1 MPKYRVFVRDLDN
14 HILSAGFTF
23 ICESD
28 QEAFAKTEQLVDGL
42 DLELWCQG
50 GRYVARIAAPSQSD
64 KEPSQVVQAD
74 PAASLTRRKHV
85 QIERD
90 YIKCATSVVTRQSD
104 NSQDCHSNPSD
115 PLLHQL
121 SLKQVHQLS

>member
-28 QEAFAKTEQLVDGL
+28 QEALAKTEKLVDGL

-50 GRYVARIAAPSQSD
+50 AG
-64 KEPSQVVQAD
+64 
-74 PAASLTRRKHV
+74 
-85 QIERD
+85 
-90 YIKCATSVVTRQSD
+90 TSRELQQRANLMRNVLKSGKPTLR
-104 NSQDCHSNPSD
+104 PY
-115 PLLHQL
+115 LHGVNMCKSSEITLGAQPR
-121 SLKQVHQLS
+121 S

>member
-1 MPKYRVFVRDLDN
+1 MPEYRVFVRDLDN

-28 QEAFAKTEQLVDGL
+28 HEALARTEKLVDGL

-50 GRYVARIAAPSQSD
+50 GRYVARITATGQSD
-64 KEPSQVVQAD
+64 KERTQVGQAD
-74 PAASLTRRKHV
+74 PAALLTRCKHV

-90 YIKCATSVVTRQSD
+90 YIRCATSVVTRQSN
-104 NSQDCHSNPSD
+104 NSEDCHSNHHTGNRSPK
-115 PLLHQL
+115 PR
-121 SLKQVHQLS
+121 SLKSN

>member
-1 MPKYRVFVRDLDN
+1 MPNYRVFVRDLDN

-23 ICESD
+23 ICEND
-28 QEAFAKTEQLVDGL
+28 QEALAKTEKLVDGL
-42 DLELWCQG
+42 DLELWCQE
-50 GRYVARIAAPSQSD
+50 GRYVARIAAPGQSD

-90 YIKCATSVVTRQSD
+90 YIKCATPVVTRQSD
-104 NSQDCHSNPSD
+104 NSQDCQSNPSD

>member
-1 MPKYRVFVRDLDN
+1 MPVYRVFVRDLDN

-28 QEAFAKTEQLVDGL
+28 QEALAKTEKLVDGL

-50 GRYVARIAAPSQSD
+50 GRYVARIAAPGQSD

-74 PAASLTRRKHV
+74 PAALLTQRKHV

-90 YIKCATSVVTRQSD
+90 YIRCTTLVVTRQSD
-104 NSQDCHSNPSD
+104 NSQDCHSIHAGNRTPE
-115 PLLHQL
+115 L
-121 SLKQVHQLS
+121 

>member
-1 MPKYRVFVRDLDN
+1 MPEYRVFVRDLDN

-28 QEAFAKTEQLVDGL
+28 HEALAKTGKLVDGL

-50 GRYVARIAAPSQSD
+50 GRYVARITATGQSD
-64 KEPSQVVQAD
+64 KERTQVGQAD
-74 PAASLTRRKHV
+74 PAALLTRRKHV

-90 YIKCATSVVTRQSD
+90 YIRCATSVVTRQSN
-104 NSQDCHSNPSD
+104 NSEDRHSNHHAGNRSPK
-115 PLLHQL
+115 L
-121 SLKQVHQLS
+121 

>member
-1 MPKYRVFVRDLDN
+1 MPEYRVFVRDLDN

-28 QEAFAKTEQLVDGL
+28 HEALAKTEKLVDGL

-50 GRYVARIAAPSQSD
+50 GRYVARITATGQSD
-64 KEPSQVVQAD
+64 KERTQVGQAD
-74 PAASLTRRKHV
+74 PAALLTRRRHV

-90 YIKCATSVVTRQSD
+90 YIRCATSVVTRQSN
-104 NSQDCHSNPSD
+104 NSEDCHSNHHAGNRSPK
-115 PLLHQL
+115 L
-121 SLKQVHQLS
+121 

>member
-1 MPKYRVFVRDLDN
+1 MPEYRVFVRDLDN

-28 QEAFAKTEQLVDGL
+28 QEALAKTEQLVDGL

-50 GRYVARIAAPSQSD
+50 GRYVARVAAPGPSD
-64 KEPSQVVQAD
+64 NEPNQVEQAA
-74 PAASLTRRKHV
+74 PAALLTRRKHA

-90 YIKCATSVVTRQSD
+90 YIRCATSVVTRQSD
-104 NSQDCHSNPSD
+104 NSQDCHRNHTGNRAPK
-115 PLLHQL
+115 L
-121 SLKQVHQLS
+121 